1 MLLPSQVAARPAVAA
16 VLRAGPV
23 PPSMVPGM
31 SEEDVA
37 AFNDGHHQGDID
49 RVLEVVK
56 AVHKATVEVW
66 EVVRVLRA
74 GWREVEA
81 RSGGAA
87 AAPCTADTTRDGCEH
102 GRDSGAVPKRRAR
115 DAAEEGRAAALA
127 GMLRLRGLGRFR
139 PCPKPS
145 SSPSLSSGGEGG
157 ASVSG
162 TEWEVVMPRARDVLR
177 FLVVS

>member
-1 MLLPSQVAARPAVAA
+1 
-16 VLRAGPV
+16 
-23 PPSMVPGM
+23 MVPGM
-31 SEEDVA
+31 SEEDVT
-37 AFNDGHHQGDID
+37 AFNDGHHEGDID
-49 RVLEVVK
+49 RVLEVMK

-87 AAPCTADTTRDGCEH
+87 AAPCTADTTRDGCEQ
-102 GRDSGAVPKRRAR
+102 GGDSGAVLRSSVRG
-115 DAAEEGRAAALA
+115 AAGEGRAAALA

-145 SSPSLSSGGEGG
+145 LPSPSPGGEGG

-177 FLVVS
+177 FLFVS